1 MSNSGLMLYCL
12 KHKPVPELIAKRIR
26 YMGNGVYTEESEAS
40 VFLIRSEMI
49 GYAGVA
55 GGDGDELS
63 T

>member
-1 MSNSGLMLYCL
+1 MMYCL
-12 KHKPVPELIAKRIR
+12 KQKSVSELIAKRTR
-26 YMGNGVYTEESEAS
+26 YTGNGVFTKESEAS

>member
-1 MSNSGLMLYCL
+1 MKYCL
-12 KHKPVPELIAKRIR
+12 KQKSVSELIAKRTR
-26 YMGNGVYTEESEAS
+26 YTGNGVFTKESEAS